1 MQVNQPEQSN
11 EDTQEKSIPEYFN
24 KLVGLQANLETELK
38 DYTFPKTINKNPV
51 IVSTLRSSK
60 PVLPAQF
67 RVCSFYCIFE
77 PQIFLYIIYL
87 YFALIM

>member
-1 MQVNQPEQSN
+1 MNQPEQSN

-24 KLVGLQANLETELK
+24 KLVGLQVNLETELK
-38 DYTFPKTINKNPV
+38 DYAFPKTINKNPV

-67 RVCSFYCIFE
+67 RVCSFYYIFK
-77 PQIFLYIIYL
+77 QYIFLYVIYL
-87 YFALIM
+87 YFSLII